1 MNPVIDFIHADGLR
15 HRKWVFPAYFCGVKN
30 CCEGK
35 PVDRDS
41 SHGISTERWLY
52 CVGDDPF
59 SVSMEVS
66 TGKYLPETHQ
76 PDVPPK
82 GWDMSWHRRSAE
94 PFVNNYLCL
103 YLSGANCSSDG
114 TSLGAMEWYEQ
125 KGERTLVPDDVV
137 FKFLRDELY
146 PQWKQEPS

>member
-35 PVDRDS
+35 PVGPGS
-41 SHGISTERWLY
+41 SHGISAERWLY

-59 SVSMEVS
+59 AVSMEVS
-66 TGKYLPETHQ
+66 TGKYLPETQQ
-76 PDVPPK
+76 PNQPPQA
-82 GWDMSWHRRSAE
+82 WDMSWHRTTPEGLADG
-94 PFVNNYLCL
+94 CMC
-103 YLSGANCSSDG
+103 LSGANCSSDG
-114 TSLGAMEWYEQ
+114 TTLGAMEWYEQ
-125 KGERTLVPDDVV
+125 KGERTLVPDDAV

>member
-1 MNPVIDFIHADGLR
+1 MTKPTLDFIHADGLR
-15 HRKWVFPAYFCGVKN
+15 HRKWVFPAFFCGVKN

-41 SHGISTERWLY
+41 SHGISAERWLY

-66 TGKYLPETHQ
+66 TGKYLPETQQ
-76 PDVPPK
+76 PDAPPK

-94 PFVNNYLCL
+94 ALVSNCLCL
-103 YLSGANCSSDG
+103 SGGPCASDG
-114 TSLGAMEWYEQ
+114 TSLGAHEWYEQ
-125 KGERTLVPDDVV
+125 AGGGEFVPDDTV
-137 FKFLRDELY
+137 FEFLRTDLY
-146 PQWKQEPS
+146 VNWEKR